1 MVEKGLCYTSEHV
14 TTPTSDRGTAL
25 LDFSLIIPCY
35 NEEESLPAFFEAAV
49 RTLDQPGLSYEL
61 IFVDDGSRDR
71 TFKLLETFAQDHEN
85 VTVVSF
91 SRNFGKEAALYAGME
106 RACGDCVGLIDADM
120 QQDPQTALDMYRFLI
135 AHEEYDLI
143 AARQERRRESPVL
156 KFFKRTFY
164 RLFNRV
170 GDIDL
175 IADASDFRVM
185 RICVTQAVLD
195 MPEYFRFSKG
205 LFAWVGFKTYAYPY
219 TPNKRYGGKTKWSF
233 FKLFRYAFDG
243 LISFTTSPLRLAAYF
258 GILAFLASGLYLLSV
273 LYEYCVYGIDVPGYP
288 TTVGLIALFGGLQLS
303 VLGII
308 GEYLGRAYIEGK
320 HRPLY
325 IARNVITPTSKQR

>member
-1 MVEKGLCYTSEHV
+1 MVHCALCLAVRSCPERL
-14 TTPTSDRGTAL
+14 P
-25 LDFSLIIPCY
+25 LDFSLIIPCF
-35 NEEESLPAFFEAAV
+35 NEEESLPAFFKTATQV
-49 RTLDQPGLSYEL
+49 FDSSDLSYEF
-61 IFVDDGSRDR
+61 IFVDDGSRDK
-71 TFKLLETFAQDHEN
+71 TFELLSSFAEN
-85 VTVVSF
+85 HDNITVVSF

-106 RACGDCVGLIDADM
+106 HATGDCLGLIDADM

-135 AHEEYDLI
+135 EHQEYDLI
-143 AARQERRRESPVL
+143 AACQEHRHENFILR
-156 KFFKRTFY
+156 FFKKTFY

-175 IADASDFRVM
+175 IVDASDFRIM
-185 RICVTQAVLD
+185 RAHVARAVLN

-219 TPNKRYGGKTKWSF
+219 TPNPRLAGTTKWSL

-243 LISFTTSPLRLAAYF
+243 LISFTTSPLRIAAYF
-258 GILAFLASGLYLLSV
+258 GLVAFCASGIYLLSV
-273 LYEYCVYGIDVPGYP
+273 LYEYCVRGIDVPGFP
-288 TTVGLIALFGGLQLS
+288 TIVGLVALFGGLQLS

-308 GEYLGRAYIEGK
+308 GEYLGRAYLEGK

-325 IARNVITPTSKQR
+325 IARAIIEPKEEQR